1 MFNALK
7 KLISTNYGVDP
18 EKITLDTH
26 LSDELGVSAENKED
40 LIMDIEDYFELEI
53 DENDFDKIETISDL
67 IDYLEEY
74 QNSDVYKQNTK
85 ND

>member
-18 EKITLDTH
+18 EKITLDTY

-40 LIMDIEDYFELEI
+40 FIMDIEDYFELEI

-74 QNSDVYKQNTK
+74 
-85 ND
+85 

>member
-1 MFNALK
+1 MFDALK

-26 LSDELGVSAENKED
+26 LSNDLGVSGESRED
-40 LIMDIEDYFELEI
+40 FIMDIEDYFELEI
-53 DENDFDKIETISDL
+53 DEDDFDKIETISDL

-74 QNSDVYKQNTK
+74 
-85 ND
+85 

>member
-18 EKITLDTH
+18 EKI
-26 LSDELGVSAENKED
+26 
-40 LIMDIEDYFELEI
+40 
-53 DENDFDKIETISDL
+53 ETISDL

-74 QNSDVYKQNTK
+74 
-85 ND
+85 